1 MLGIG
6 VLVRVG
12 GATVMVGIEVLVA
25 IGVMVLV
32 GVIEG
37 VQDAVNVKDGSG
49 VDVRVR
55 VAVGGDVLVGGGG
68 GVGVQVVVGVAEGV
82 QEMIGRGTGFLTS
95 WQPLAKSMITP
106 KSLDTTPFSGPPP
119 AQSPSKS
126 IAQVLVLPLL
136 KGSEPPIQL
145 VGELISVTKSP
156 FPPRWKYPPFQ
167 VNQSTCRFGYPLAAP

>member
-25 IGVMVLV
+25 IGVLVLV
-32 GVIEG
+32 GVIDG
-37 VQDAVNVKDGSG
+37 VQDGVKVKDGSG
-49 VDVRVR
+49 VK
-55 VAVGGDVLVGGGG
+55 VAVLVSVGGKVLVGGGG
-68 GVGVQVVVGVAEGV
+68 GVGVQVTVGVAEGV
-82 QEMIGRGTGFLTS
+82 QELIGRGTGFLTN

-106 KSLDTTPFSGPPP
+106 KSLLTTPESGPPA
-119 AQSPSKS
+119 AQSLSKS
-126 IAQVLVLPLL
+126 IAQLYVLPLL
-136 KGSEPPIQL
+136 NGKDPPIQL
-145 VGELISVTKSP
+145 VGELVSVTKSP